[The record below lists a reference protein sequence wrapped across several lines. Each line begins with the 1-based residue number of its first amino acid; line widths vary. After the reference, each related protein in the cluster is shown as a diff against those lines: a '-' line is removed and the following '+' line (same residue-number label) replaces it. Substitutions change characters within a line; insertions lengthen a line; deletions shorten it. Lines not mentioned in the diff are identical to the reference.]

1 MTSPALREAAQN
13 QLHAITRG
21 KPSPLAG
28 KLRRSHSHYDAYD
41 RIAPHGKVRRAP
53 GLEISPCNGPDPP
66 AAWGASLDGP
76 GGQDSQLIQSL
87 SLAFRAS
94 ADVHWM
100 HPGSGMQAVVLA
112 RTVEASQWASHM
124 PRLVVAFT
132 TEWPA
137 SVLHVNMD
145 RLSPNAR
152 GGVGVGTIG
161 KCGRRRF
168 VWYLK
173 VIGVPI

>member
-1 MTSPALREAAQN
+1 MRSREGNLHLSRENFAAPTRTMTRTTG
-13 QLHAITRG
+13 LHRMA
-21 KPSPLAG
+21 
-28 KLRRSHSHYDAYD
+28 RSDVHQVSKY
-41 RIAPHGKVRRAP
+41 RRATA
-53 GLEISPCNGPDPP
+53 LTLP

-100 HPGSGMQAVVLA
+100 HLGSGMQAVVLA
-112 RTVEASQWASHM
+112 RTVEASQWVSHM
-124 PRLVVAFT
+124 PRLVVAFA

-161 KCGRRRF
+161 KCGRIRF

>member
-1 MTSPALREAAQN
+1 MRSREGNLHLSRKNFAAATRTMTRTTG
-13 QLHAITRG
+13 LHRVA
-21 KPSPLAG
+21 
-28 KLRRSHSHYDAYD
+28 RSDVHQVSKY
-41 RIAPHGKVRRAP
+41 RRATA
-53 GLEISPCNGPDPP
+53 LTLP

-100 HPGSGMQAVVLA
+100 HPGSGMQAVVFA

-152 GGVGVGTIG
+152 GGVGVGTVG

-173 VIGVPI
+173 IIGVPI

>member
-1 MTSPALREAAQN
+1 MA
-13 QLHAITRG
+13 
-21 KPSPLAG
+21 
-28 KLRRSHSHYDAYD
+28 RSDVHQVSKY
-41 RIAPHGKVRRAP
+41 RRATA
-53 GLEISPCNGPDPP
+53 LTLP

-100 HPGSGMQAVVLA
+100 HPGSAMQAVVLA

-124 PRLVVAFT
+124 PRLVAAFA

-137 SVLHVNMD
+137 SVLHVSMD

-161 KCGRRRF
+161 KCGRIRF

>member
-1 MTSPALREAAQN
+1 MRSREGNLHLSRENFAAATRTMTRTTG
-13 QLHAITRG
+13 LHRMA
-21 KPSPLAG
+21 
-28 KLRRSHSHYDAYD
+28 RSDVHQVSKY
-41 RIAPHGKVRRAP
+41 RRATA
-53 GLEISPCNGPDPP
+53 LTLP

-100 HPGSGMQAVVLA
+100 HPGSGMQAVVFA

>member
-1 MTSPALREAAQN
+1 MRSREGNLHLSRENFAAATRTMTRTTGLHRVARSDVHQVSKYRRATALTLQLLGGPALTGQEARIPN
-13 QLHAITRG
+13 SFNLSPW
-21 KPSPLAG
+21 PSARPQMCIGCTLGRAC
-28 KLRRSHSHYDAYD
+28 RQWSS
-41 RIAPHGKVRRAP
+41 RAP
-53 GLEISPCNGPDPP
+53 
-66 AAWGASLDGP
+66 W
-76 GGQDSQLIQSL
+76 
-87 SLAFRAS
+87 R
-94 ADVHWM
+94 
-100 HPGSGMQAVVLA
+100 
-112 RTVEASQWASHM
+112 ASQWASHM
-124 PRLVVAFT
+124 PRLVAAFA

-137 SVLHVNMD
+137 SVLHVSMD

>member
-1 MTSPALREAAQN
+1 MRSREGNLHLSRENFAAATRTMTRTTG
-13 QLHAITRG
+13 LHRVA
-21 KPSPLAG
+21 
-28 KLRRSHSHYDAYD
+28 RSDVHQVSKY
-41 RIAPHGKVRRAP
+41 RRATA
-53 GLEISPCNGPDPP
+53 LTLP

-112 RTVEASQWASHM
+112 RTVEASQWVSHM
-124 PRLVVAFT
+124 PRLVVAFA

>member
-1 MTSPALREAAQN
+1 MTRTTG
-13 QLHAITRG
+13 LH
-21 KPSPLAG
+21 
-28 KLRRSHSHYDAYD
+28 
-41 RIAPHGKVRRAP
+41 RIARSDVHQVSKYRRATA
-53 GLEISPCNGPDPP
+53 LTLP

-100 HPGSGMQAVVLA
+100 HLGSGMQAVVLA
-112 RTVEASQWASHM
+112 RTVEASQWVSHM
-124 PRLVVAFT
+124 PRLVVAFA

-161 KCGRRRF
+161 KCGRIRF

>member
-1 MTSPALREAAQN
+1 MRSREGNLHLSRENFAAATRTLMRTTG
-13 QLHAITRG
+13 LHRMA
-21 KPSPLAG
+21 
-28 KLRRSHSHYDAYD
+28 RSDVHQVSKY
-41 RIAPHGKVRRAP
+41 RRATA
-53 GLEISPCNGPDPP
+53 LTLP

-100 HPGSGMQAVVLA
+100 HLGSGMQAVVLA
-112 RTVEASQWASHM
+112 RTVEASQWVSHM
-124 PRLVVAFT
+124 PRLVVAFA

-161 KCGRRRF
+161 KCGRIRF

>member
-1 MTSPALREAAQN
+1 MRSREGNLHLSRENFAAATRTMTRTTG
-13 QLHAITRG
+13 LHRMA
-21 KPSPLAG
+21 
-28 KLRRSHSHYDAYD
+28 RSDVHQVSKY
-41 RIAPHGKVRRAP
+41 RRATA
-53 GLEISPCNGPDPP
+53 LTLP

-100 HPGSGMQAVVLA
+100 HLGSGMQAVVLA
-112 RTVEASQWASHM
+112 RTVEASQWVSHM
-124 PRLVVAFT
+124 PRLVVAFA

-161 KCGRRRF
+161 KCGRIRF

-173 VIGVPI
+173 VLGVPI

>member
-41 RIAPHGKVRRAP
+41 RIAPHGKVRRAS

-112 RTVEASQWASHM
+112 RTVEAANGPHICLGSWSLSQLSGS
-124 PRLVVAFT
+124 
-132 TEWPA
+132 A

>member
-1 MTSPALREAAQN
+1 MRSREGNLHLSRENFAAATRTMTRTTG
-13 QLHAITRG
+13 LHRVA
-21 KPSPLAG
+21 
-28 KLRRSHSHYDAYD
+28 RSDVHQVSKY
-41 RIAPHGKVRRAP
+41 RRATA
-53 GLEISPCNGPDPP
+53 LTLP

-100 HPGSGMQAVVLA
+100 HPGSGMQALVLA

-152 GGVGVGTIG
+152 GGVGVGTVG